1 MQLHEYT
8 ALQTT
13 FLIHQLSLLSHDQFD
28 QNYSN
33 LERGWYQLALYLGQD
48 QKTSLRC
55 QTKEFFQLFLVIFV
69 HCCTLAFAGFLLLLM
84 LRLSSARTIDRAVLN
99 CEDVTPCALAAYPA
113 THTDTCWRHR
123 TRHIVLAFSLQ
134 RAKQV
139 LSSSSAR
146 WQARQ
151 NFPLLRSRCLSW
163 PHNILT
169 SFWKRAVDQSNRCA
183 TCAESRNSDV
193 ARKVHEYTTYE
204 NPAGE
209 HNKCWFTLWS
219 PCERV
224 SHLAILFSVLTRMS
238 ESISLFA
245 MTSQIRSNH
254 LANRLLRLIATVNT
268 SSSQ

>member
-1 MQLHEYT
+1 MQLHEHR

-13 FLIHQLSLLSHDQFD
+13 FSIHQLSLLSHDQFD

-33 LERGWYQLALYLGQD
+33 LERGWHKLKQLNFLQDNTRKLGFD
-48 QKTSLRC
+48 VKRKSYSI
-55 QTKEFFQLFLVIFV
+55 FFILIFI

-193 ARKVHEYTTYE
+193 AR
-204 NPAGE
+204 
-209 HNKCWFTLWS
+209 
-219 PCERV
+219 
-224 SHLAILFSVLTRMS
+224 
-238 ESISLFA
+238 
-245 MTSQIRSNH
+245 
-254 LANRLLRLIATVNT
+254 
-268 SSSQ
+268 